1 MYNVKNGTRIIKILE
16 NAKSKLEELRVQH
29 DKKFVRLSVTG
40 GGCAG
45 LGYEWEV
52 EDAPDLSD
60 IVVDNMLL
68 IDQMFEMYIM
78 GMELN
83 YNASAFES
91 GCTFNNPLATSQ
103 CGCGTSFSV
112 Q

>member
-1 MYNVKNGTRIIKILE
+1 MIKILDS
-16 NAKSKLEELRVQH
+16 AKSKLEELRTQH

-45 LGYEWEV
+45 VGYGWSFEN
-52 EDAPDLSD
+52 APELSD

-78 GMELN
+78 GMQLD
-83 YNASAFES
+83 YNTDTFES
-91 GCTFNNPLATSQ
+91 GFTFNNPLATSS